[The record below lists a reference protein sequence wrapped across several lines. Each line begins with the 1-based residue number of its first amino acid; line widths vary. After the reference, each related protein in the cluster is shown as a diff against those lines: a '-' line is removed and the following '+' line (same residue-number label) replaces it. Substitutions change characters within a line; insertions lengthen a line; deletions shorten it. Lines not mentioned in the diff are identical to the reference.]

1 VSRDREHVPI
11 FERDSDEV
19 GSDAI
24 LTIPNLFTFLRL
36 LCVPLLLWLIHEGDA
51 PYTAAVVLAVLGAT
65 DWVDG
70 YLARLLD
77 QKSKF
82 GRVFD
87 PTVDRL
93 LFLTALI
100 SMVVVE
106 AAPVWFLSAIFV
118 REALVSLAALYL
130 AARGMRTVSVS
141 WWGKVATFG
150 LLFALPLFLA
160 SAAEPAGESIYRALA
175 WIIGLPSLGLS
186 WYSAFGYLPLL
197 HRSAVRSTLAPI
209 EDQV

>member
-1 VSRDREHVPI
+1 MSRDREHVPI
-11 FERDSDEV
+11 FERESDEV

-24 LTIPNLFTFLRL
+24 LTVPNLFTFLRL
-36 LCVPLLLWLIHEGDA
+36 LCVPVFLWLIHGREDLYG
-51 PYTAAVVLAVLGAT
+51 AAVLLAVLGAT

-93 LFLTALI
+93 LFLVALI
-100 SMVVVE
+100 SMVVID
-106 AAPVWFLSAIFV
+106 AAPAWFLIAIFV
-118 REALVSLAALYL
+118 REALVSIAALYL
-130 AARGMRTVSVS
+130 AAQGMRTVQVS

-160 SAAEPAGESIYRALA
+160 AASEPAGEQVYRTLA
-175 WIIGLPSLGLS
+175 WCIGLPSLALS

-197 HRSAVRSTLAPI
+197 HRSANRLDLPPI
-209 EDQV
+209 GEEP